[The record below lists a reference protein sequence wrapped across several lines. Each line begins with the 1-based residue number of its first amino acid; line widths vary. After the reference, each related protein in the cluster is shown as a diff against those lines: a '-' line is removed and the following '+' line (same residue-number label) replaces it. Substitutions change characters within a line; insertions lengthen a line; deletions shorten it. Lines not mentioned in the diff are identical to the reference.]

1 MMNRC
6 LCVWNK
12 ASLSHSI
19 HTHRRHVVRWGVFF
33 WTTVC
38 KRMHSSLHSN
48 AALLKNYSKSIVKIL
63 RRFLFSYLP
72 SDLASLFEFSWF
84 LCPLVLTMGI
94 VPGRGCHDFQRHPFS
109 APQEGIFFMECSAK
123 GFILDKRCLLN
134 ISWMLLGSSSIMW
147 PAGEGFVKVPG
158 QKGRNLESDASE
170 SSFSFF
176 LSCLFLAEKMADSA
190 DFLIFLSKLFWYQ
203 CLLLI
208 LTGCFWW
215 SKNGAQTASETPK
228 KSWFWE
234 WMGVKTTA
242 HFGMAQVY
250 CELSVYVWWTSVS
263 RWGSQRTAVVCE
275 TLTFTASTA
284 FMLSFKTTVFLSKLT
299 LISQTVTHGVL
310 LQGCVWTSCFC
321 QTFQYFQARLFV

>member
-19 HTHRRHVVRWGVFF
+19 HTHRQQETRSPMGRFF
-33 WTTVC
+33 STTVC
-38 KRMHSSLHSN
+38 KRMHSSLHSS
-48 AALLKNYSKSIVKIL
+48 AASLKNYLKSIVKIL

-109 APQEGIFFMECSAK
+109 APQEGIFFVECSAK

-158 QKGRNLESDASE
+158 QKGRNLESKMLVRVLSL
-170 SSFSFF
+170 FF

-190 DFLIFLSKLFWYQ
+190 DFLIFYLNY
-203 CLLLI
+203 
-208 LTGCFWW
+208 
-215 SKNGAQTASETPK
+215 
-228 KSWFWE
+228 
-234 WMGVKTTA
+234 
-242 HFGMAQVY
+242 FGINP
-250 CELSVYVWWTSVS
+250 
-263 RWGSQRTAVVCE
+263 
-275 TLTFTASTA
+275 F
-284 FMLSFKTTVFLSKLT
+284 
-299 LISQTVTHGVL
+299 
-310 LQGCVWTSCFC
+310 
-321 QTFQYFQARLFV
+321 